1 MAMRLV
7 HEHRQVPTWYRR
19 ASGKKEFVIITARV
33 TMRQPNSDNAF
44 FFSKGNAR
52 NAGIYSLLD
61 TDVLLRGLA
70 SIEMKMAC

>member
-1 MAMRLV
+1 MRDALGTRTPDSV
-7 HEHRQVPTWYRR
+7 DVVPSHRWE
-19 ASGKKEFVIITARV
+19 KFVIITARV
-33 TMRQPNSDNAF
+33 TIRQPNSDNAF

-52 NAGIYSLLD
+52 NAGIYSWLD